1 MKKITQNIV
10 MVVAIAFFLAL
21 AGYGVAMEGH
31 SHDKDHKKTTDS
43 KEISDK
49 AKDSKKAYPLSTC
62 VISGEKLGSMGEPVT
77 YTYKGQEIKA
87 CCSMCI
93 NKIKEN
99 PEKYLKIVKDAYK
112 KQQ

>member
-1 MKKITQNIV
+1 MKKITQKIV
-10 MVVAIAFFLAL
+10 MVVAIAFFFAL

-31 SHDKDHKKTTDS
+31 PHDTDHKKV
-43 KEISDK
+43 SDQT
-49 AKDSKKAYPLSTC
+49 KDLENAYPLSTC

-93 NKIKEN
+93 NKIKED

-112 KQQ
+112 K